1 MKAFILIVAVLIA
14 IDPATARDGV
24 ARPARWYRPESV
36 APRRPAPPPPPAIAI
51 PQQFSPP
58 QETYASFPAPATAG
72 SAAPASTE
80 PSPCQLRLGK
90 LSTFKPLPLLVGP
103 GECGAADAVRLES
116 VTLPDDAKVALSPPA
131 TLRCTMAEQMALWLR
146 EDVGPAATSLGAQ
159 MRVLEDYDSYECRG
173 QNRVRGATLSEH
185 GRANALDLRGF
196 KLANGK
202 TVELTDVNVDKE
214 WRERLRVSACARFHT
229 VLGPGSDG
237 NHETH
242 IHVDLA
248 ERRSGYKICQWD
260 IREPAKVAEKAKP
273 ESEEKAKG
281 NGEEKSKAAGEEK
294 SKAELDKKTK
304 PETEEKA
311 KPGTEQKVKAE
322 HEQKARAAAN
332 ERTTPEPEQKAKP
345 GFAEK
350 TKPEVAGKTKLE
362 AEEKAKPEADKKAAA
377 VQEPVP
383 LPSLRPNAG
392 AADKSSLPPTATAAD
407 QPRAP
412 AAANNA
418 PQRHAKRRRWR
429 YYRWWW

>member
-1 MKAFILIVAVLIA
+1 VKAFILIVAVLIA
-14 IDPATARDGV
+14 IAPAAARDGV
-24 ARPARWYRPESV
+24 TRPARWYRPEYV
-36 APRRPAPPPPPAIAI
+36 PPRRPAPPPPAIAI

-58 QETYASFPAPATAG
+58 QETYASFPASPATAG
-72 SAAPASTE
+72 GAAPAATE

-90 LSTFKPLPLLVGP
+90 LATFKPLPVLVGP

-116 VTLPDDAKVALSPPA
+116 VTLPDDTKVALSPPA

-146 EDVGPAATSLGAQ
+146 EDVGPATASLGAQ

-196 KLANGK
+196 KLANGR

-214 WRERLRVSACARFHT
+214 WRERLRVSGCARFHT

-273 ESEEKAKG
+273 ESEERAKG
-281 NGEEKSKAAGEEK
+281 NGEEKTKAAGEEK
-294 SKAELDKKTK
+294 TKAELDKKTK

-322 HEQKARAAAN
+322 PEQKAKAAAN
-332 ERTTPEPEQKAKP
+332 ERAKPEPEQKAKP
-345 GFAEK
+345 GFVDK

-362 AEEKAKPEADKKAAA
+362 AEEKTKPEADKKAAA

-383 LPSLRPNAG
+383 LPSSRPSAG

-412 AAANNA
+412 LAANNA
-418 PQRHAKRRRWR
+418 PQRHVKRRRWR

>member
-1 MKAFILIVAVLIA
+1 MKAFILIVAVVIA
-14 IDPATARDGV
+14 IDPAAARDGV
-24 ARPARWYRPESV
+24 ARPARWYRPEYV
-36 APRRPAPPPPPAIAI
+36 PPRRPAPPPPAIAI

-58 QETYASFPAPATAG
+58 QETYASFPASPATAG
-72 SAAPASTE
+72 GAAPAATE

-90 LSTFKPLPLLVGP
+90 LATFKPLPVLVGP

-146 EDVGPAATSLGAQ
+146 EDVGPATASLGAQ

-281 NGEEKSKAAGEEK
+281 SGEEKTKAAGEEK
-294 SKAELDKKTK
+294 SKAEFDKKAK

-322 HEQKARAAAN
+322 PEQKAKAAAN
-332 ERTTPEPEQKAKP
+332 ERAKPEPEQKAKP
-345 GFAEK
+345 GFADK

>member
-1 MKAFILIVAVLIA
+1 VKAFILIVAVVIA
-14 IDPATARDGV
+14 IDPAAARDGV
-24 ARPARWYRPESV
+24 ARPARWYRPEY
-36 APRRPAPPPPPAIAI
+36 APPRRPVPPPPAIAI

-58 QETYASFPAPATAG
+58 QETYASFPVSPATAG
-72 SAAPASTE
+72 SAAPAATE

-90 LSTFKPLPLLVGP
+90 LATFKPLPVLVGP
-103 GECGAADAVRLES
+103 GECGAADAVWLES

-146 EDVGPAATSLGAQ
+146 EDVGPATASLGAQ

-202 TVELTDVNVDKE
+202 TVELTDVNVDKG

-281 NGEEKSKAAGEEK
+281 NGEEKTKAAGEEK

-322 HEQKARAAAN
+322 PEQKAKAAAN
-332 ERTTPEPEQKAKP
+332 ERAKPEPEQKAKP
-345 GFAEK
+345 GFADK

-362 AEEKAKPEADKKAAA
+362 AEEKAKPEADRKAAA

-383 LPSLRPNAG
+383 LPSSRLNAG

-418 PQRHAKRRRWR
+418 PQRHVKRRRWR